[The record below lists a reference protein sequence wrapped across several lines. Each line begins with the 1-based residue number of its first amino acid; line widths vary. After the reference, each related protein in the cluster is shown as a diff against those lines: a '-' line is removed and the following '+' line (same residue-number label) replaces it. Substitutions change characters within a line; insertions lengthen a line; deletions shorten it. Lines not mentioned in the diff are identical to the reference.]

1 LTIQPGNDLPVVP
14 VSEMRTSTADRERA
28 VDVLKAA
35 FAEGRLDQ
43 DEYTERMA
51 SAYTSRTYG
60 QLAALTA
67 DLPVGPLGALA
78 PQLASAGEPAQAV
91 EAAQP
96 AVPERVIQQPMSG
109 MALASAGLGV
119 AGLVTANEYAAL
131 PAVLLGIFALLS
143 VVSTGKRGAWL
154 ACVGLLLGLYGI
166 FFALVA

>member
-1 LTIQPGNDLPVVP
+1 LPAVP
-14 VSEMRTSTADRERA
+14 VSEMRTSAADRERA

-67 DLPVGPLGALA
+67 DLPIGPLGALA
-78 PQLASAGEPAQAV
+78 PQLASSAEPAQTV
-91 EAAQP
+91 EAAEP
-96 AVPERVIQQPMSG
+96 AVPQRAVQQPMSG

-119 AGLVTANEYAAL
+119 AGLGTTNEYTAL

-154 ACVGLLLGLYGI
+154 ACVGLLLGLYGM